1 MIPVLPMKY
10 PVVRNP
16 QYDFAGQG
24 YAENY
29 PNLHKYPAT
38 MLPQIGI
45 NLLREFNIQKGCLL
59 DPYCGSG
66 SSFASGLDCG
76 ITEMYGF
83 DLNPLAVLITK
94 VKFTRIFIEELT
106 ATVQTLREQVFEFL
120 KNEKNVKNL
129 DLPQITNADFWFSR
143 EVLNNLKILRHF
155 IYQVKDENLRNF
167 LLVPFSETIRE
178 CSFTRNNEFK
188 LYRMKPEAILKFNP
202 DVLGVYFK
210 KLQEAIAI
218 YQTIYLPKLK
228 KPLKIQIH
236 HAEFNVSQQT
246 FDVVLTSPPYGDSR
260 TTVAYGQFSTLSNEW
275 LGIDY
280 ARKIDRR
287 LMGGQKSP
295 KLYQQGL
302 IADYIAAVEQEDPKR
317 ALEISAFYQDLA
329 RSIDRIAP
337 QINQKGKVI
346 YVVGNRTVKN
356 IQLPTDQ
363 FIAERFEHQGLQ
375 HLITYER
382 LLSSKAMPSK
392 NSPTNKAGQ
401 TLNTMLYEY
410 IVVCENP

>member
-1 MIPVLPMKY
+1 MKY
-10 PVVRNP
+10 QVVRNT
-16 QYDFAGQG
+16 QYDFTGQS
-24 YAENY
+24 YAESY

-45 NLLREFNIQKGCLL
+45 NLLKEFNIQEGCLL

-66 SSFASGLDCG
+66 SSFASGLECG
-76 ITEMYGF
+76 MTEMYGF
-83 DLNPLAVLITK
+83 DLNPLAVLISK
-94 VKFTRIFIEELT
+94 VKFTKILIEELRVS
-106 ATVQTLREQVFEFL
+106 VQTLREKVFEFL
-120 KNEKNVKNL
+120 KNEKNIQQLN
-129 DLPQITNADFWFSR
+129 LPQITNADFWFSR
-143 EVLNNLKILRHF
+143 EVLDNLKILRHF

-188 LYRMKPEAILKFNP
+188 LYRMKPADLLTFNP

-210 KLQEAIAI
+210 KLKDVIKI
-218 YQTIYLPKLK
+218 YQTIYFPRLNN
-228 KPLKIQIH
+228 PLKIQIQH
-236 HAEFNVSQQT
+236 CEFNLSQQK

-280 ARKIDRR
+280 ARKIDRM
-287 LMGGQKSP
+287 LMGGKKSP
-295 KLYQQGL
+295 KLYQTGM
-302 IADYIAAVEQEDPKR
+302 IGDYITAVDQEDPKR

-329 RSIDRIAP
+329 CSIDRIAP
-337 QINQKGKVI
+337 HIQPKGKVI

-363 FIAERFEHQGLQ
+363 FIAERFEKNGLQ

>member
-1 MIPVLPMKY
+1 
-10 PVVRNP
+10 
-16 QYDFAGQG
+16 
-24 YAENY
+24 
-29 PNLHKYPAT
+29 
-38 MLPQIGI
+38 
-45 NLLREFNIQKGCLL
+45 
-59 DPYCGSG
+59 
-66 SSFASGLDCG
+66 
-76 ITEMYGF
+76 
-83 DLNPLAVLITK
+83 
-94 VKFTRIFIEELT
+94 
-106 ATVQTLREQVFEFL
+106 
-120 KNEKNVKNL
+120 
-129 DLPQITNADFWFSR
+129 
-143 EVLNNLKILRHF
+143 RHF

-188 LYRMKPEAILKFNP
+188 LYRMKPEDILKFNP

-218 YQTIYLPKLK
+218 YQTVYLPKLDK
-228 KPLKIQIH
+228 AIKIQIQH
-236 HAEFNVSQQT
+236 SEFNLSQQP

>member
-1 MIPVLPMKY
+1 MKY

-24 YAENY
+24 YAESY

-45 NLLREFNIQKGCLL
+45 HLLREFNIQKGCLL

-94 VKFTRIFIEELT
+94 VKFTRVSIEELT

-129 DLPQITNADFWFSR
+129 NLPQITNADFWFSR

-188 LYRMKPEAILKFNP
+188 LYRMKPEDILKFNP

-218 YQTIYLPKLK
+218 YQTVYLPKLDK
-228 KPLKIQIH
+228 AIKIQIQH
-236 HAEFNVSQQT
+236 SEFNLSQQP

-295 KLYQQGL
+295 
-302 IADYIAAVEQEDPKR
+302 
-317 ALEISAFYQDLA
+317 
-329 RSIDRIAP
+329 
-337 QINQKGKVI
+337 
-346 YVVGNRTVKN
+346 
-356 IQLPTDQ
+356 
-363 FIAERFEHQGLQ
+363 
-375 HLITYER
+375 
-382 LLSSKAMPSK
+382 
-392 NSPTNKAGQ
+392 
-401 TLNTMLYEY
+401 
-410 IVVCENP
+410 

>member
-1 MIPVLPMKY
+1 MKY

-66 SSFASGLDCG
+66 SSFASALDCG

-106 ATVQTLREQVFEFL
+106 ATVQTLREQVFGFL

>member
-1 MIPVLPMKY
+1 MKY

-45 NLLREFNIQKGCLL
+45 NLLREFNIQGGCLL

-66 SSFASGLDCG
+66 SSFASGLECG

-83 DLNPLAVLITK
+83 DLNPLAILITK
-94 VKFTRIFIEELT
+94 VKFTRILIEDLT

-155 IYQVKDENLRNF
+155 IYQVKEENLRNF

-275 LGIDY
+275 LGIHN
-280 ARKIDRR
+280 ARKIDRL

-337 QINQKGKVI
+337 KINQKGKVI

-363 FIAERFEHQGLQ
+363 FIAESFEHQGLK

>member
-1 MIPVLPMKY
+1 MKY

>member
-1 MIPVLPMKY
+1 MKY

-106 ATVQTLREQVFEFL
+106 ATVQTLREQVFGFL

>member
-1 MIPVLPMKY
+1 MKY

-106 ATVQTLREQVFEFL
+106 ATVQTLREQVFGFL

-363 FIAERFEHQGLQ
+363 FIAERFEHQGLT

>member
-1 MIPVLPMKY
+1 MKY

-66 SSFASGLDCG
+66 SSFASALDCG

-106 ATVQTLREQVFEFL
+106 ATVQTLREQVFGFL

-228 KPLKIQIH
+228 KPLTIQIH

-363 FIAERFEHQGLQ
+363 FIAERFEHQGLT

>member
-1 MIPVLPMKY
+1 MKY

-236 HAEFNVSQQT
+236 HAEFNVSQQI